1 MSIWTVRGKTP
12 LEGSVTV
19 QGAKNAVLPIL
30 AACILT
36 GCETELTNCPQLR
49 DVEASLNILRHLGCA
64 VDRCGDVIHID
75 STHIT
80 SCSIPHDLMRA
91 MRSSVIFLGAIAARC
106 GEAWLSMPG
115 GCELGP
121 RPIDLHLGA
130 MRALGAEVSELGGDI
145 VCYAGRLKGAAVELT
160 MPSVGATENAMIAAC
175 AAEGETRILGAACEP
190 EIVALQGFLRAL
202 GADMTGA
209 GTPEIVIRGFTPRK
223 KVGWRVMPDRIVAS
237 TLLCACAGAGG
248 DVELRGVEPRD
259 LGCVTDSLA
268 AMGCEIRQTGRS
280 VRLRSDGELRAA
292 PIIQTR
298 PYPGFPTD
306 AQPLMMA
313 AALKARGSTVFV
325 ENIFPN
331 RYRQAA
337 ELCRLGADIRV
348 QGRIATV
355 TGVPA
360 LHGAA
365 MRSEDLRGGAALVI
379 AALGAEGESAIVDPG
394 HIERGYDGLD
404 AALRSLGADV
414 EKID

>member
-1 MSIWTVRGKTP
+1 MSIWTVRGQTP

-36 GCETELTNCPQLR
+36 GCETELTNCPRLL
-49 DVEASLNILRHLGCA
+49 DVEASLNILRHLGCL
-64 VDRCGDVIHID
+64 VERSGDVIHID
-75 STHIT
+75 STRVT
-80 SCSIPHDLMRA
+80 ACSVPHELMRA

-121 RPIDLHLGA
+121 RPIDLHLSA
-130 MRALGAEVSELGGDI
+130 LRALGAEISEQGGDI
-145 VCYAGRLKGAAVELT
+145 VCRAGRLKGARIELT

-175 AAEGETRILGAACEP
+175 AAEGETHILGAACEP
-190 EIVALQGFLRAL
+190 EIVGLQGFLRAL
-202 GADMTGA
+202 GADMDGA
-209 GTPEIVIRGFTPRK
+209 GTPEIVVRGFEPRRR
-223 KVGWRVMPDRIVAS
+223 VGWRVMPDRIVAS

-248 DVELRGVEPRD
+248 DIELRGVRPRD
-259 LGCVTDSLA
+259 LATVTQALE
-268 AMGCEIRQTGRS
+268 AMGCELRQTS
-280 VRLRSDGELRAA
+280 HTLRLRSLGSLRAA
-292 PIIQTR
+292 PVIQTR

-313 AALKARGSTVFV
+313 AALKARGSTAFV

-348 QGRIATV
+348 QGRLATV
-355 TGVPA
+355 TGVPV

-365 MRSEDLRGGAALVI
+365 MRSEDLRGGASLVI
-379 AALGAEGESAIVDPG
+379 AALGAEGESAIIDPG
-394 HIERGYDGLD
+394 HIDRGYDGLD
-404 AALRSLGADV
+404 TALCALGADV
-414 EKID
+414 KKFD

>member
-1 MSIWTVRGKTP
+1 MSIWTVRGRTP

-36 GCETELTNCPQLR
+36 GCETELTNCPRLM

-75 STHIT
+75 STHICA
-80 SCSIPHDLMRA
+80 CSIPHDLMRA

-130 MRALGAEVSELGGDI
+130 MRALGAEVSEQGGDI
-145 VCYAGRLKGAAVELT
+145 VCHAGRLKGAEIELT

-175 AAEGETRILGAACEP
+175 AAEGETRIKNAAREP
-190 EIVALQGFLRAL
+190 EIVQLQGFLRAL
-202 GADMTGA
+202 GADMDGA
-209 GTPEIVIRGFTPRK
+209 GTPEIVIRGFTPRQ

-237 TLLCACAGAGG
+237 TLLCACAGTGG
-248 DVELRGVEPRD
+248 QIELRGVDARD
-259 LGCVTDSLA
+259 FATVTQTLE
-268 AMGCEIRQTGRS
+268 AMGCEIRQTSRTL
-280 VRLRSDGELRAA
+280 RLRSDGALRAA
-292 PIIQTR
+292 PVIQTR

-313 AALKARGSTVFV
+313 AALKARGTTVFV

-337 ELCRLGADIRV
+337 EMLRMGADIRV
-348 QGRIATV
+348 QGRVAKV
-355 TGVPA
+355 SGVSA

-365 MRSEDLRGGAALVI
+365 MRSEDLRGGASLVI
-379 AALGAEGESAIVDPG
+379 AALAAEGESAIVDPG

-404 AALRSLGADV
+404 TALRALGADL